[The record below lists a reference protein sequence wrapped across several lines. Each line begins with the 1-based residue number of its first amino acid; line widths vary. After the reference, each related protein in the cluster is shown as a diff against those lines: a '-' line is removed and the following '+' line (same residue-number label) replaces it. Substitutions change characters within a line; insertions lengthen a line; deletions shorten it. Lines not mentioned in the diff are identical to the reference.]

1 MRSDTVNSRRK
12 EVKAAS
18 PPPPKAK
25 AINDSSL
32 IFMADKPRAVAVH
45 TVKKTVHIA
54 NVKPAHSARE
64 IR

>member
-1 MRSDTVNSRRK
+1 MRSETVNNSRK
-12 EVKAAS
+12 DVKAAS

-32 IFMADKPRAVAVH
+32 MFIADKPRAVAVH

-54 NVKPAHSARE
+54 NVRPALSARE